1 MYHRHLSVASCGL
14 ALAFALLIS
23 MVSFTTLASTSKF
36 SYLPENEINYVQV
49 DDQDYP
55 VLLRPWQGKKK
66 LGLAIIVP
74 GLGLS
79 PDEGGFTAYLR
90 RKLNK
95 AGWATLAITPPQ
107 RPGMPNYT
115 TQAVHVANAGEKQ
128 LNQQSTQ
135 AMPVFSE
142 EQQTLN
148 IQRQQSFF
156 ISSMSQ
162 LDNLGK
168 QFQGKR
174 LLISSDDSAGIIIEL
189 LKDNKLPMPDMLAI
203 INPYN
208 DNPSQNQA
216 LAAQLAELTIPVLD
230 IQSRDGTSASLATQQ
245 SRFDLSP
252 QNAPF
257 RYHQYK
263 ILLDLQHKEGW
274 SGGSKIIEGFALRIN
289 KAYPNR

>member
-1 MYHRHLSVASCGL
+1 MYHHFNLNSRWLTLVC
-14 ALAFALLIS
+14 ALLGS
-23 MVSFTTLASTSKF
+23 VVSFTTTASSPEF
-36 SYLPENEINYVQV
+36 HYLPESEVSNVQV

-55 VLLRPWQGKKK
+55 VLLRSWQGKKK

-79 PDEGGFTAYLR
+79 PDDGGFTAFLR
-90 RKLNK
+90 RQLNK

-107 RPGMPNYT
+107 KPAMPNYA
-115 TQAVHVANAGEKQ
+115 TQAVDVANAGENQ
-128 LNQQSTQ
+128 LSQQSTQ

-148 IQRQQSFF
+148 IQLQQSFL
-156 ISSMSQ
+156 ISTMSQ
-162 LDNLGK
+162 LDSLGK

-174 LLISSDDSAGIIIEL
+174 MLISSDDSAGVIIEL
-189 LKDNKLPMPDMLAI
+189 LKDNKLPMPDMLAV
-203 INPYN
+203 INPYS
-208 DNPSQNQA
+208 DRPGQNQA
-216 LAAQLAELTIPVLD
+216 LATQLAELRIPVLD

-263 ILLDLQHKEGW
+263 ISLDLQHKEGW
-274 SGGSKIIEGFALRIN
+274 SSGLKIIEGFALRIN
-289 KAYPNR
+289 TNSNK

>member
-1 MYHRHLSVASCGL
+1 MYHRHLSLSSFRL
-14 ALAFALLIS
+14 TLAFALLIS
-23 MVSFTTLASTSKF
+23 MVSFTTSASTPEF
-36 SYLPENEINYVQV
+36 SYLSESEVNYVQI

-55 VLLRPWQGKKK
+55 VLLRSWQGKKK

-90 RKLNK
+90 RKLNR

-107 RPGMPNYT
+107 KPSMPNYA
-115 TQAVHVANAGEKQ
+115 TQAVDVANAGEKQ
-128 LNQQSTQ
+128 LSQRRTQ

-148 IQRQQSFF
+148 IQQQQSFF

-162 LDNLGK
+162 LDSLGK

-174 LLISSDDSAGIIIEL
+174 MLISSDDSAGILIEL

-203 INPYN
+203 INPYH
-208 DNPSQNQA
+208 DQPSQNQA
-216 LAAQLAELTIPVLD
+216 LATQLAELTIPVLD

-245 SRFDLSP
+245 NRFDLSP

-263 ILLDLQHKEGW
+263 ISLDLQHKEGW
-274 SGGSKIIEGFALRIN
+274 SSGLKIIEGFALRIN
-289 KAYPNR
+289 KAYPSR